1 MKVGDLVRCDGIERD
16 EISIGLVL
24 KVERPFSASLSDYVR
39 LTALWD
45 DGEIQYVTAED
56 CEVISESR

>member
-16 EISIGLVL
+16 STSIGLVL
-24 KVERPFSASLSDYVR
+24 KLECPFPRNLDYVR

-45 DGEIQYVTAED
+45 DGEVEYVTAED